1 MQDTSN
7 EGRIAR
13 SNESKRG
20 SEEGILK
27 NCDKHEDKEAI
38 PDNDNETQG
47 TNEIDEGTQ
56 GKHHQAHITENT
68 QSFSETLEPQES
80 RNTQSSGLEEGPTT
94 AEAASQS
101 TMKPPDGGWGWFV
114 ALGSFITT
122 ALMFSLPVGFGILFS
137 RFLMDL
143 GTSSTTTAW
152 IFNLQMFFWHV
163 VGPFVR
169 PLTREFGWRRSGFFG
184 VMLISSSIMLSA
196 FAPSAEFLFF
206 SFSLLSGIGGGL
218 AGTICFLIVPTY
230 FERRRGIA
238 NTMLTSGICMGQIM
252 GAPFIRYLQDEYAF
266 TGAALIYGA
275 ILLNCLVGVS
285 LFHPLK
291 WHLKETNVTE
301 NVAPLD
307 GSLPLISSAEKTEEK
322 SVQKVLTED
331 MKTQARMV
339 RARMLARISESSCTS
354 HTSRGSETSVM
365 YVSMTG
371 IIDVV
376 DFSMQNEAKE
386 RSSSL
391 WEILKRVCLS
401 TFSDLRILRSRRA
414 LIINTGIALCI
425 NSYINFIMMVPF
437 KMQQA
442 GFTLQD
448 SAWCVSILGICN
460 FATRL
465 IISPLADWSKFN
477 MRLCFMIGY
486 AIIASSMYVF
496 PLLTSLTW
504 MAVTMAATGCG
515 IAANITLNSL
525 IMIKYMGIENLPPL
539 FGSSCLLLGGTFIA
553 FGPFIGFVR
562 DMTESY
568 TFSIWLLATMA
579 ASSFIL
585 WFFMPAAVA
594 YDAKMEAKMERE
606 KERV

>member
-1 MQDTSN
+1 M
-7 EGRIAR
+7 RR
-13 SNESKRG
+13 SYGGGGSKVDWVRH
-20 SEEGILK
+20 
-27 NCDKHEDKEAI
+27 HEL
-38 PDNDNETQG
+38 T
-47 TNEIDEGTQ
+47 
-56 GKHHQAHITENT
+56 
-68 QSFSETLEPQES
+68 
-80 RNTQSSGLEEGPTT
+80 
-94 AEAASQS
+94 ASQISSS
-101 TMKPPDGGWGWFV
+101 TIK
-114 ALGSFITT
+114 

-137 RFLMDL
+137 RFLLDL

-169 PLTREFGWRRSGFFG
+169 PLTREFGWRRAGFFG
-184 VMLISSSIMLSA
+184 VILVSSSIMLSA

-238 NTMLTSGICMGQIM
+238 NTMLTTGICMGQIM

-291 WHLKETNVTE
+291 WHLKKTKVTE

-307 GSLPLISSAEKTEEK
+307 GSVPLISTAEKTEEE

-331 MKTQARMV
+331 MKTQAKMV
-339 RARMLARISESSCTS
+339 RARMLARVSESSCTS
-354 HTSRGSETSVM
+354 HTSRDSETSMM

-371 IIDVV
+371 IIEVV
-376 DFSMQNEAKE
+376 DFALETEAKE
-386 RSSSL
+386 RPSSL
-391 WEILKRVCLS
+391 WEILKRVFLS
-401 TFSDLRILRSRRA
+401 ALSDLRIFRSRRA

-448 SAWCVSILGICN
+448 SAWCVSILGLCN
-460 FATRL
+460 FVTRL
-465 IISPLADWSKFN
+465 IISPLTDWSKFN

-486 AIIASSMYVF
+486 AIIACSMY
-496 PLLTSLTW
+496 
-504 MAVTMAATGCG
+504 
-515 IAANITLNSL
+515 
-525 IMIKYMGIENLPPL
+525 
-539 FGSSCLLLGGTFIA
+539 
-553 FGPFIGFVR
+553 
-562 DMTESY
+562 
-568 TFSIWLLATMA
+568 
-579 ASSFIL
+579 
-585 WFFMPAAVA
+585 
-594 YDAKMEAKMERE
+594 
-606 KERV
+606 